1 MVGIGIGFYGPIAT
15 AWHAECS
22 AFKDSL
28 KNKEFISTGY
38 PCDQYHFNL
47 ESRPFINI
55 FNVCACKKKS
65 FLLTKWMCKILKLF

>member
-1 MVGIGIGFYGPIAT
+1 MDLLLL
-15 AWHAECS
+15 HAECPE
-22 AFKDSL
+22 FTDLL
-28 KNKEFISTGY
+28 KNKEFISTRY

-55 FNVCACKKKS
+55 FNVCVCKKKTIS